1 MTRQSIGRL
10 VALASTVLLSWG
22 ALTVGIADE
31 GSGGPAVGEVATR
44 DYVARRPADVVDV
57 AATERA
63 QAMAAAAVAP
73 TLVKDDSL
81 EDAAYERLRSIISA
95 VRIETAPIPSE
106 LEPIPPTTTTTVPP
120 TTTTSEGEVPAE
132 DEEEEPI
139 PIGVIEGLVFVDV
152 NGDGVFDRDQV
163 PEQGWTTDR
172 AWSGLD
178 VVAVGADGSQYRE
191 ETAGDGTYAIEV
203 PQGEYTVLIDT
214 DDSRYPSDFGSSTDT
229 ISQAVTC
236 GSELCEAAP
245 VGLTAEFL
253 PVEEVIELVE
263 ANSPLLGDSAW
274 ATLIDYGRRD
284 VYRAIFGSEPLL
296 DTITAAAQDRLAIR
310 FQFGISS
317 EELADVQRDAQ
328 SDVTSVLVDG
338 IVDPAARDVV
348 NQLVAVVV
356 AVNEVIDTVAT
367 EADRAAAVSL
377 VQDVTRSYGQG
388 ITIVRAGE
396 EFTQLSLDA
405 VNETGANVD
414 RTVRLTAIGGVLAM
428 LVAVLAFYLGR
439 FRKVYWD
446 RPRMVALFGMLI
458 VLGAGA
464 VRLTTELQD
473 SSSVFILPAVAFGY
487 LAAVLFDNR
496 MGTLMA
502 LAMGV
507 LALVGT
513 NDPGAGIYAALATL
527 APIGFVSSVSTRRAF
542 RNSVLVSA
550 AAAAVIAASASWLFY
565 AEVGQNPLNQ
575 IWRDAAW
582 AGGVA
587 LFASL
592 VALAAM
598 PFFESMFDI
607 TTTLRLLE
615 LTDRNHEAL
624 QLLQEKAFGSFNHSL
639 MVGTLAD
646 AAARAIGAN
655 NLLARAA
662 AYYHDIGKTE
672 NPLFFIENQ
681 FGISNPHDD
690 LPPEE
695 SARVIRQH
703 VLDGIELAR
712 KYNIPSEVAE
722 GIVSHHGDGIMRYF
736 FEKARQTHGADNV
749 NPDDFR
755 HAGHKPLSR
764 EMAILM
770 MADAV
775 EGACRA
781 VFAEEE
787 PKPESI
793 AKVVNRVVD
802 EKVGDGQLSECDLT
816 LGELST
822 VRKAFIDALT
832 GHYHQR
838 IPYPNFPG
846 S

>member
-1 MTRQSIGRL
+1 MTRQSMSRL
-10 VALASTVLLSWG
+10 LVLASTVALSWG
-22 ALTVGIADE
+22 ALTVGLADE
-31 GSGGPAVGEVATR
+31 SAGGPAIGEQAGREYIAERTR
-44 DYVARRPADVVDV
+44 DVVDV
-57 AATERA
+57 EATERA
-63 QAMAAAAVAP
+63 RTAAAEAVP
-73 TLVKDDSL
+73 PVLVTDEDRELGAYGEL
-81 EDAAYERLRSIISA
+81 EAIIEA
-95 VRIETAPIPSE
+95 VRSETQPIQAE
-106 LEPIPPTTTTTVPP
+106 LDAVPEPTTTTTAPVTTTSLDGDSAAEAAEEAEIPVGTITGEVFIDVNGNGVLDDTARFDDELDRGWSGIEVVAVAADGALYRSPP
-120 TTTTSEGEVPAE
+120 TT
-132 DEEEEPI
+132 
-139 PIGVIEGLVFVDV
+139 
-152 NGDGVFDRDQV
+152 N
-163 PEQGWTTDR
+163 
-172 AWSGLD
+172 SGIF
-178 VVAVGADGSQYRE
+178 E
-191 ETAGDGTYAIEV
+191 IEV
-203 PQGEYTVLIDT
+203 PQGEYTLIIDAST
-214 DDSRYPSDFGSSTDT
+214 SGYPDGFVPSTET
-229 ISQAVTC
+229 FTQ
-236 GSELCEAAP
+236 ELSCFDETCEAQM
-245 VGLTAEFL
+245 VGLTANFRPTDQIIER
-253 PVEEVIELVE
+253 VEGE
-263 ANSPLLGDSAW
+263 SPLLGDSAW
-274 ATLIDYGRRD
+274 ATLAEYGKRD
-284 VYRAIFGSEPLL
+284 VYRSLLGEDSLL
-296 DTITAAAQDRLAIR
+296 DTIFINGRDRLAGFFR
-310 FQFGISS
+310 FGITE
-317 EELADVQRDAQ
+317 EELVDIQGEAQ
-328 SDVTSVLVDG
+328 GDVTSVRIDG
-338 IVDPAARDVV
+338 TADEVARNVV

-356 AVNEVIDTVAT
+356 TANEVVDVAAT
-367 EADRAAAVSL
+367 DEARRAAAEGVAE
-377 VQDVTRSYGQG
+377 VTR
-388 ITIVRAGE
+388 IFRAGDLIIAPPE
-396 EFTQLSLDA
+396 EFSQLTLDA
-405 VNETGANVD
+405 INQTGANVE
-414 RTVRLTAIGGVLAM
+414 RTVRLAAIAGVLTV
-428 LVAVLAFYLGR
+428 LVGVLGFYLGR
-439 FRKVYWD
+439 FRRIYWD
-446 RPRMVALFGMLI
+446 RPRMVALFGLLI
-458 VLGAGA
+458 VLGAAA
-464 VRLTTELQD
+464 VRVTTEFQD
-473 SSSVFILPAVAFGY
+473 ASSVYILPAVAFGY

-513 NDPGAGIYAALATL
+513 NDPGVGIYAALATL

-550 AAAAVIAASASWLFY
+550 ASAAVIAAAASWFFE
-565 AEVGQNPLNQ
+565 AEVGQSPFTQ
-575 IWRDAAW
+575 VWQDAAW
-582 AGGVA
+582 AGSVA
-587 LFASL
+587 LLASL

-646 AAARAIGAN
+646 AGARAIGAN

-681 FGISNPHDD
+681 FGIANPHYD

-695 SARVIRQH
+695 SARIIRQH
-703 VLDGIELAR
+703 VLDGIELAKR
-712 KYNIPSEVAE
+712 YNIPSEVAE

-736 FEKARQTHGADNV
+736 YEKARQTHGGDNV

-793 AKVVNRVVD
+793 AKVVTRVVD
-802 EKVGDGQLSECDLT
+802 EKVGDGQLSACDLT

>member
-1 MTRQSIGRL
+1 
-10 VALASTVLLSWG
+10 
-22 ALTVGIADE
+22 
-31 GSGGPAVGEVATR
+31 
-44 DYVARRPADVVDV
+44 
-57 AATERA
+57 
-63 QAMAAAAVAP
+63 
-73 TLVKDDSL
+73 
-81 EDAAYERLRSIISA
+81 
-95 VRIETAPIPSE
+95 
-106 LEPIPPTTTTTVPP
+106 
-120 TTTTSEGEVPAE
+120 
-132 DEEEEPI
+132 
-139 PIGVIEGLVFVDV
+139 
-152 NGDGVFDRDQV
+152 
-163 PEQGWTTDR
+163 
-172 AWSGLD
+172 
-178 VVAVGADGSQYRE
+178 
-191 ETAGDGTYAIEV
+191 
-203 PQGEYTVLIDT
+203 
-214 DDSRYPSDFGSSTDT
+214 
-229 ISQAVTC
+229 
-236 GSELCEAAP
+236 
-245 VGLTAEFL
+245 
-253 PVEEVIELVE
+253 
-263 ANSPLLGDSAW
+263 
-274 ATLIDYGRRD
+274 
-284 VYRAIFGSEPLL
+284 
-296 DTITAAAQDRLAIR
+296 
-310 FQFGISS
+310 
-317 EELADVQRDAQ
+317 
-328 SDVTSVLVDG
+328 
-338 IVDPAARDVV
+338 
-348 NQLVAVVV
+348 
-356 AVNEVIDTVAT
+356 
-367 EADRAAAVSL
+367 
-377 VQDVTRSYGQG
+377 
-388 ITIVRAGE
+388 
-396 EFTQLSLDA
+396 
-405 VNETGANVD
+405 
-414 RTVRLTAIGGVLAM
+414 
-428 LVAVLAFYLGR
+428 
-439 FRKVYWD
+439 
-446 RPRMVALFGMLI
+446 
-458 VLGAGA
+458 
-464 VRLTTELQD
+464 
-473 SSSVFILPAVAFGY
+473 
-487 LAAVLFDNR
+487 
-496 MGTLMA
+496 
-502 LAMGV
+502 
-507 LALVGT
+507 
-513 NDPGAGIYAALATL
+513 
-527 APIGFVSSVSTRRAF
+527 
-542 RNSVLVSA
+542 VLVSA

>member
-1 MTRQSIGRL
+1 MNRQSTTRL
-10 VALASTVLLSWG
+10 VSLACTVALAWG
-22 ALTVGIADE
+22 ALTVGLADE
-31 GSGGPAVGEVATR
+31 SSGGPAVGEEATR
-44 DYVARRPADVVDV
+44 DYVARQTADVVDV
-57 AATERA
+57 AATEQARA
-63 QAMAAAAVAP
+63 LAAEAVP
-73 TLVKDDSL
+73 PVLVEDPAQEDRAYDDL
-81 EDAAYERLRSIISA
+81 ESIIDV
-95 VRIETAPIPSE
+95 VRAETVPLPGTLAEVPATTTTI
-106 LEPIPPTTTTTVPP
+106 ITTTTTLGD
-120 TTTTSEGEVPAE
+120 TDSTIQSEVEQPAL
-132 DEEEEPI
+132 
-139 PIGVIEGLVFVDV
+139 GTIEGFVYIDV
-152 NGDGVFDRDQV
+152 NGDAAFDEEIPELGWV
-163 PEQGWTTDR
+163 PDR
-172 AWSGLD
+172 AWGGLD
-178 VVAVGADGSQYRE
+178 LVAVNAEDGSQYRA
-191 ETAGDGTYAIEV
+191 ETSASGRYEIEV
-203 PQGEYTVLIDT
+203 PQGEYTLLVDAADPQYP
-214 DDSRYPSDFGSSTDT
+214 DDFTSSTDT
-229 ISQAVTC
+229 FSQELTC
-236 GSELCEAAP
+236 SSETCEAEP
-245 VGLTAEFL
+245 VGLTARF
-253 PVEEVIELVE
+253 PSIEQSVQRISNE
-263 ANSPLLGDSAW
+263 SPRLGDSEW
-274 ATLIDYGRRD
+274 ATLVGYGQRD
-284 VYRAIFGSEPLL
+284 VYRMLFGQSAIL
-296 DTITAAAQDRLAIR
+296 DTIATAAQDRLAFR
-310 FQFGISS
+310 FDLGISQD
-317 EELADVQRDAQ
+317 ELD
-328 SDVTSVLVDG
+328 SVLVDTSSDRTSVLIDG
-338 IVDPAARDVV
+338 SADDSAQGVV
-348 NQLVAVVV
+348 NALVTVVIT
-356 AVNEVIDTVAT
+356 ANEVIDVTAT
-367 EADRAAAVSL
+367 EIARQQAADL
-377 VQDVTRSYGQG
+377 VQPVEPTFARDSMIIEQG
-388 ITIVRAGE
+388 EV
-396 EFTQLSLDA
+396 FTQLTLDA
-405 VNETGANVD
+405 VNATGANVE
-414 RTVRLTAIGGVLAM
+414 RTVRLTAIGGVLAV
-428 LVAVLAFYLGR
+428 LVGVLAFYLGR

-446 RPRMVALFGMLI
+446 RPRMVALFGLLI

-464 VRLTTELQD
+464 VRLTTEFQE
-473 SSSVFILPAVAFGY
+473 SSSIFVLPAVAFGY

-513 NDPGAGIYAALATL
+513 NDPAAGIYAGMATL

-550 AAAAVIAASASWLFY
+550 VSAAVIAAASSWLFY
-565 AEVGQNPLNQ
+565 AEVGQSPFTQ
-575 IWRDAAW
+575 VWQDAAW

-592 VALAAM
+592 VAIAAM
-598 PFFESMFDI
+598 PLFESAFDI

-646 AAARAIGAN
+646 NAARAIGAN

-662 AYYHDIGKTE
+662 AYYHDLGKTE

-681 FGISNPHDD
+681 FGISNPHDE

-695 SARVIRQH
+695 SARIIRQH
-703 VLDGIELAR
+703 VLDGIELAKR
-712 KYNIPSEVAE
+712 YNIPSEVAE

-736 FEKARQTHGADNV
+736 YEKARQTHGSDNV

-816 LGELST
+816 LGELSQ

>member
-1 MTRQSIGRL
+1 MTRQSMTRL
-10 VALASTVLLSWG
+10 VALASTVALSWG
-22 ALTVGIADE
+22 VLTVGIADE
-31 GSGGPAVGEVATR
+31 SAGGPVIGEQATR
-44 DYVARRPADVVDV
+44 EYVARSTNDVVDV
-57 AATERA
+57 AATEQARA
-63 QAMAAAAVAP
+63 LAAEAEPAILVRDQALEEVAYDN
-73 TLVKDDSL
+73 LSGIV
-81 EDAAYERLRSIISA
+81 EA
-95 VRIETAPIPSE
+95 VRTETRPLPATLEAVPSTTSTVV
-106 LEPIPPTTTTTVPP
+106 TTTTTVADES
-120 TTTTSEGEVPAE
+120 TTTL
-132 DEEEEPI
+132 EEPEEVAL
-139 PIGVIEGLVFVDV
+139 GTIEGFVFVDV
-152 NGDGVFDRDQV
+152 NGDSAFDGEDV
-163 PEQGWTTDR
+163 PEGGWTTDR
-172 AWSGLD
+172 PWQGVD
-178 VVAVGADGSQYRE
+178 VVAVAEAGEQYVGTSAADG
-191 ETAGDGTYAIEV
+191 TFTIEV
-203 PQGEYTVLIDT
+203 PQGSYMVILDAADSDYP
-214 DDSRYPSDFGSSTDT
+214 DDFISSTET
-229 ISQAVTC
+229 FSQEIDCLT
-236 GSELCEAAP
+236 ETCEALP
-245 VGLTAEFL
+245 VGLTAEFR
-253 PVEEVIELVE
+253 PIEQVIDRVGSQS
-263 ANSPLLGDSAW
+263 ALLADSAW
-274 ATLIDYGRRD
+274 TTLAEYGQRD
-284 VYRAIFGSEPLL
+284 VYRELYGMVPLL
-296 DTITAAAQDRLAIR
+296 DTISVAAQDRLAGYFR
-310 FQFGISS
+310 PGISADML
-317 EELADVQRDAQ
+317 EEVRADARN
-328 SDVTSVLVDG
+328 DVTSVQIDNVVDQ
-338 IVDPAARDVV
+338 VARDVV
-348 NQLVAVVV
+348 NQLVTVVV
-356 AVNEVIDTVAT
+356 TANEVLDVSAT
-367 EADRAAAVSL
+367 NEAKLAAAALVPDVS
-377 VQDVTRSYGQG
+377 QTFFEG
-388 ITIVRAGE
+388 ITIIAPPE
-396 EFTQLSLDA
+396 EFTQLTLDA
-405 VNETGANVD
+405 VNATGANVE
-414 RTVRLTAIGGVLAM
+414 RTVRLAAIGGVLAV
-428 LVAVLAFYLGR
+428 LVAVLGFYLAR
-439 FRKVYWD
+439 FRKIYWD
-446 RPRMVALFGMLI
+446 RPRMVTLFGMLI

-464 VRLTTELQD
+464 VRLASEFQE
-473 SSSVFILPAVAFGY
+473 SSSIFVLPAVAFGY

-513 NDPGAGIYAALATL
+513 GDPGMGVYATLATL

-550 AAAAVIAASASWLFY
+550 IAAAVIAASVSWFFE
-565 AEVGQNPLNQ
+565 AEVGQSPFTQ
-575 IWRDAAW
+575 VWQDAAW
-582 AGGVA
+582 AA
-587 LFASL
+587 AIAMLASL

-681 FGISNPHDD
+681 FGISNPHDEMA
-690 LPPEE
+690 PEE

-703 VLDGIELAR
+703 VLDGVELAR
-712 KYNIPSEVAE
+712 RYNIPSEVAE
-722 GIVSHHGDGIMRYF
+722 GIVSHHGDGIMRF
-736 FEKARQTHGADNV
+736 FYEKARQTHGGDNV

-802 EKVGDGQLSECDLT
+802 EKVGDDQLSECDLT

-822 VRKAFIDALT
+822 VRRAFIDALT